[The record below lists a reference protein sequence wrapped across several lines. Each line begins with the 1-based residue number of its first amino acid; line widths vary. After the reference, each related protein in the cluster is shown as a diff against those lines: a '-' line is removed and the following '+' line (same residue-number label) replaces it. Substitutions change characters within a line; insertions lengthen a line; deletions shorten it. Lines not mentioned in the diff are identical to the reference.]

1 MDRTCQPTN
10 TANGPRVGPEF
21 VRAGRDFVAW
31 PPRISGFAL
40 ALLLLVCSG
49 CGREREPVELD
60 MTRTQLV
67 WDLWGA
73 LGNADS
79 KQALRHIERL
89 RAVSAPSPFFALAE
103 QRERLRQAVGEIHEQ
118 LVQGEVE
125 RAQAAA
131 QRLAR
136 HHPDQPLIEE
146 LLAQCKGLVSLRAA
160 ALELPCAWASEQDRA
175 LAPLLEHVQP
185 LSKSPV
191 FRQWYA
197 HQQAVRRHLYRRERA
212 EGVRQLRSELD
223 AALVSRRE
231 TAPLVLAQLAA
242 VDPAAQSALQSYA
255 AGNDRTDTE
264 YPPAPL
270 SVAFSLL
277 SVRNTPSLVES
288 KVVRVQDNWR
298 SERLRSLL
306 ARAQHRQW
314 NEVFRE
320 FARFASASPL
330 DEVYVEALAA
340 SFAAPLRKG
349 RVGLSEYAACPS
361 VPEVLEAIVDVVE

>member
-1 MDRTCQPTN
+1 
-10 TANGPRVGPEF
+10 
-21 VRAGRDFVAW
+21 
-31 PPRISGFAL
+31 
-40 ALLLLVCSG
+40 
-49 CGREREPVELD
+49 

-118 LVQGEVE
+118 LVEGEMD
-125 RAQAAA
+125 RAQASA

-136 HHPDQPLIEE
+136 LHPDQGLIQE
-146 LLAQCKGLVSLRAA
+146 LLAQCMGLVSLRAA

-175 LAPLLEHVQP
+175 LAPLLAHVQP

-231 TAPLVLAQLAA
+231 IAPLVLAQLAA
-242 VDPAAQSALQSYA
+242 VDPAAKSALESYA
-255 AGNDRTDTE
+255 AGNDIAE
-264 YPPAPL
+264 PAYAPAPL
-270 SVAFSLL
+270 SAAFSLL
-277 SVRNTPSLVES
+277 SVRNTPGLVES
-288 KVVRVQDNWR
+288 KVARVHGNWR

-306 ARAQHRQW
+306 ARAERKQW
-314 NEVFRE
+314 SSVFRE
-320 FARFASASPL
+320 FARIDSTSPL
-330 DEVYVEALAA
+330 DEEYVEALAA

-349 RVGLSEYAACPS
+349 RGGLSKYAACPS
-361 VPEVLEAIVDVVE
+361 VSEVLEAIVNVVE